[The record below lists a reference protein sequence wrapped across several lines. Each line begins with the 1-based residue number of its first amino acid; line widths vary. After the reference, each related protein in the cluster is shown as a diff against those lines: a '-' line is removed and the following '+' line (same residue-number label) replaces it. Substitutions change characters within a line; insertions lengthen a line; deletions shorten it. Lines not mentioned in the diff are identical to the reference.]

1 MESDQQSNQQ
11 SDGDLNPT
19 TPLGDDLPNTD
30 GVPTSE
36 EPADG
41 VVTGDDN
48 GDADTKDAQ
57 PAETEVDES
66 ASDKADVTQ
75 PSVAPTDTVGSDD
88 DPLHD
93 LPEITE
99 APVLPPAATRLHRK
113 GDLEAEMSAP
123 TVAAELK
130 RIETAVRSLLEDRDT
145 RRKRRLGGSSRWFEL
160 EDDIRSWRFS
170 GRFDEAT
177 LDRLTELIQ
186 QRHFLFNHLRFI
198 GSTRPTWNS

>member
-1 MESDQQSNQQ
+1 MESDQQSDEP

-19 TPLGDDLPNTD
+19 TPPGDDLPNTD

-66 ASDKADVTQ
+66 ASDKADVPQ

-93 LPEITE
+93 LPEIAE
-99 APVLPPAATRLHRK
+99 APLLPPAATRSHRK

-145 RRKRRLGGSSRWFEL
+145 RRKRRLGGSFRWFEL